1 MNNWG
6 PRAQI
11 DYRLSDHLVAHVGGA
26 LTTIPPNIWQ
36 DNELTG
42 ALPFVFYPRVTAA
55 PGAQIPYGFQI
66 TPAQLPRVYTPAGV
80 DIFASGRPND
90 VPANT
95 VLDIARLEGDIAS
108 LSGQPS
114 PLNVEAISREF
125 GNAMLGTWSLGL
137 ERTLGNVTTSA
148 TYVGTAAYKLA
159 RNTFPNAYPGATP
172 AFARFTEFNAAG
184 VPVGGFGTESEL
196 TPTSHSSYNAL
207 QLSAA
212 GQTPHGGPGMQAS
225 YTWSKSIDDTSTV
238 AGTSATSTVGAIAQ
252 AAPQNPF
259 DTHSERGPSTFD
271 ATHSF
276 SLSLAQE
283 IPIQTLSILDGVNR
297 KVVEGW
303 QLISISSISSG
314 TPFTVYSGIQ
324 QTGAGSANSDRPDQI
339 AKPTLSTARTRH
351 EDYFGRGANNAS
363 FFSIPIN
370 VSGGTGP
377 NQGRFGTLGRNTFRG
392 PAFYDF
398 DISLVKDTP
407 IGKRKSGSELVN
419 VQFRS
424 EFFNIFNI
432 VDMGLPSNT
441 ILGSGFGLINRTA
454 GSSRQIQFSLK
465 VAY

>member
-1 MNNWG
+1 
-6 PRAQI
+6 
-11 DYRLSDHLVAHVGGA
+11 
-26 LTTIPPNIWQ
+26 
-36 DNELTG
+36 
-42 ALPFVFYPRVTAA
+42 VTAA
-55 PGAQIPYGFQI
+55 PGAQIPYGFPI
-66 TPAQLPRVYTPAGV
+66 TPAQLPRVYTPTGV

-95 VLDIARLEGDIAS
+95 VLDIARLEADIAS
-108 LSGQPS
+108 LSGEPS
-114 PLNVEAISREF
+114 PLNVQAISRGF

-137 ERTLGNVTTSA
+137 EQSLGNVTTSA
-148 TYVGTAAYKLA
+148 TYVGTSAYKLA
-159 RNTFPNAYPGATP
+159 RNTFPNAYPGASP
-172 AFARFTEFNAAG
+172 AFARFTQFNATG
-184 VPVGGFGTESEL
+184 VPIGGFGTESEI
-196 TPTSHSSYNAL
+196 TPTSHSSYQAL
-207 QLSAA
+207 QVSAT

-252 AAPQNPF
+252 AAPQDPF
-259 DTHSERGPSTFD
+259 NTHPERGPSTFD
-271 ATHSF
+271 ATNSF

-283 IPIQTLSILDGVNR
+283 IPIQTFSFLDRVNR

-339 AKPTLSTARTRH
+339 AKPKLSTARTRR
-351 EDYFGRGANNAS
+351 EDYFGRGDNNAS

-370 VSGGTGP
+370 VVGGTGP
-377 NQGRFGTLGRNTFRG
+377 NHGRFGTLGRNTFRG
-392 PAFYDF
+392 PAYYDF

-407 IGKRKSGSELVN
+407 IGRRKSGSELVN

-424 EFFNIFNI
+424 ELFNIFN
-432 VDMGLPSNT
+432 VVNMGLPSNT
-441 ILGSGFGLINRTA
+441 IQGSGFGLINRTA